1 MVNTKMNTMKKRRF
15 AAVGIYTAMGLLVVI
30 FICLSFFSL
39 ATRRA
44 DDGGAGMESTKKG
57 AENTGLPAVADTQ
70 KPLETNKPDTAPVV
84 TEKPKDT
91 EAGVEVGGKPEE
103 IEMVMPVN
111 GTVVKDFSDKVATF
125 SLTMNDYRVHT
136 GIDIYAPVGTQV
148 MATADGTV
156 EKIYEDPFLGM
167 CMLIDHGNDVKSFYC
182 NLSADI
188 PRGIETGVTVLSGE
202 VIAGV
207 GETMAVEIADTSH
220 LHYEVWNAG
229 VPVNPMEYIKNYDA
243 NASVNYDE
251 E

>member
-1 MVNTKMNTMKKRRF
+1 MMMNTMKKRQY

-30 FICLSFFSL
+30 FICLSFFSIM
-39 ATRRA
+39 TRRS
-44 DDGGAGMESTKKG
+44 DEGGGIGTESVKK
-57 AENTGLPAVADTQ
+57 ETEDTGLPAIADTQ
-70 KPLETNKPDTAPVV
+70 RTPV
-84 TEKPKDT
+84 TEKADTTPPDT
-91 EAGVEVGGKPEE
+91 EPVDTDANVEVGGKPEE
-103 IEMVMPVN
+103 IKMVMPVN
-111 GTVVKDFSDKVATF
+111 GTVVKEFSDKVATF

-136 GIDIYAPVGTQV
+136 GVDIYAPVGTQV

-229 VPVNPMEYIKNYDA
+229 VPVDPMEYIQNYDA
-243 NASVNYDE
+243 NASANYDE
-251 E
+251 